1 MVKQVLLVDDDEE
14 MLFSLKEGLKRYH
27 ESFSVSLA
35 RDGVEGVQV
44 LKSQAICLVVTDL
57 KMPRMDGFEFL
68 AYVMQNYP
76 DVPVII
82 MTGYSTPQMEHLA
95 RQGGAIGYIAKPF
108 MIEKLAHQILST
120 LRRETDGGTLHNV
133 TSGMFLQ
140 LMEMEQKTCT
150 IRLEDKLSGNKGVLF
165 FKDGELM
172 DARINDLHG
181 ERAAHEIFSWDKVN
195 LFIQNGCVLTENKI
209 QSDLQPLILEAMRLK
224 DELLAEATVDLVMEE
239 PERHETKP
247 LNPVAAIRQ
256 RIEKELG
263 DRCGVDDIYQD
274 LTWDRRISQLAKLGD
289 FFNTGKLLLGYVDKG
304 DPNDYILIPGETTTV
319 VAVNPRCPR
328 DKLISLLSD

>member
-14 MLFSLKEGLKRYH
+14 MLLSLKQGLQRYR
-27 ESFSVSLA
+27 ESFVVSLA

-44 LKSQAICLVVTDL
+44 LKSQVTSLVVTDL

-68 AYVMQNYP
+68 AYVMENYP

-95 RQGGAIGYIAKPF
+95 RRGGAIGYIAKPF
-108 MIEKLAHQILST
+108 MIDKLAHQILST
-120 LRRETDGGTLHNV
+120 LRRESDGGTLHNV

-165 FKDGELM
+165 FKEGGLM
-172 DARINDLHG
+172 DARIDDLHG
-181 ERAAHEIFSWDKVN
+181 EPAAHKIFSWDKVN
-195 LFIQNGCVLTENKI
+195 LFIQNGCVLTEKKI

-224 DELLAEATVDLVMEE
+224 DELVADANVDLVMEE
-239 PERHETKP
+239 PELYEPKP
-247 LNPVAAIRQ
+247 LNPIAAIRQ
-256 RIEKELG
+256 RIDKELG

-274 LTWDRRISQLAKLGD
+274 LTWDRRIHQLAKLGD

-304 DPNDYILIPGETTTV
+304 DPNDYILIPGEPTTV
-319 VAVNPRCPR
+319 LAVSPKCPR
-328 DKLISLLSD
+328 DKLISLLSG